1 MQSRNLTGSAL
12 RPRRFVAACVVLTT
26 WLAALTW
33 SGGAMA
39 WPQEVGPFVYAAGAG
54 GVSVVDSRTNKFVA
68 KIALGDS
75 TGDLAVA
82 PDGRTV
88 YVAYHKLGDVN
99 NIAAIDAATNSVAA
113 RVQAPGDPG
122 EIKINPDGKSVY
134 VACGGSLAVVDA
146 MTNTLKA
153 TIPVAQG
160 ISEMVVTPDGG
171 RIFLLVS
178 GGILAIDAATYQLTA
193 TIAVGGEGLAGL
205 AVTPDG
211 QRAVISQAPQY
222 GANQVLIIDLSSKKI
237 ISSFEVYFY
246 LSRGATAISPDGKR
260 AYIGGQLI
268 GGDIS
273 QVMVFDLDASTQI
286 ASGWTGRGLRKITA
300 TPDGRFVYVTG
311 DYVTYYN
318 DPQGFVEV
326 IDART
331 NKFVAGASV
340 HATPGNPAVT
350 PDGAK
355 VYVPA
360 LPNGDPT
367 TPYYTD
373 AGKILVFST
382 ATNKVVATIPNSD
395 ASGVAI
401 IPPPP
406 GLPFSAFAAAGLGI
420 VHGTTPKMG
429 AFNYYAYFT
438 LGAASNAIHPDVEPV
453 TLKLGAFSTT
463 IPAGSF
469 VKQADGSFGYLK
481 WINGVLFN
489 AYIRPQGSSRYLIH
503 LSETGLN
510 LPKIT
515 NPVQVR
521 QIIGDDSGTVA
532 VKADLN

>member
-1 MQSRNLTGSAL
+1 MLSRNLTGSAL
-12 RPRRFVAACVVLTT
+12 RARRFVAACVVLMT

-33 SGGAMA
+33 SGGAIA
-39 WPQEVGPFVYAAGAG
+39 WPQEVGPFVYAAGAD

-68 KIALGDS
+68 KIVLGDS
-75 TGDLAVA
+75 TGNMEVA

-88 YVAYHKLGDVN
+88 YVAYHKVGDVY
-99 NIAAIDAATNSVAA
+99 NIAAIDTATNTVAA

-160 ISEMVVTPDGG
+160 ISEMVVTRDGA
-171 RIFLLVS
+171 RIYLLVS
-178 GGILAIDAATYQLTA
+178 GGILAIDAATNQLMA
-193 TIAVGGEGLAGL
+193 TIAVGGGLAGL

-211 QRAVISQAPQY
+211 QRAVISQEPE

-237 ISSFEVYFY
+237 ISAFEVYFRPT
-246 LSRGATAISPDGKR
+246 RGGAAISPDGKR
-260 AYIGGQLI
+260 AFIGGQI
-268 GGDIS
+268 FGGDIS
-273 QVMVFDLDASTQI
+273 QVVVFDLDANTQI
-286 ASGWTGRGLRKITA
+286 ASGWAGRGLRKITA

-331 NKFVAGASV
+331 NKFVAGTSV

-373 AGKILVFST
+373 AGKILVFGT
-382 ATNKVVATIPNSD
+382 ATNRVVATIPNSD
-395 ASGVAI
+395 AGGVAI

-438 LGAASNAIHPDVEPV
+438 LGAASNGIHPDVEPV
-453 TLKLGAFSTT
+453 TLELGAFSTA

-489 AYIRPQGSSRYLIH
+489 AYIGPQGGSRYLIH